1 MTRVMFRDLRKNSC
15 WLALVSLTVSVWVSK
30 GVAQELIPE
39 FTEYGHPNLQGFWT
53 NPFQT
58 PLERPAALGNKR
70 VYSSSEAET
79 LRERAIAIDRKR
91 RAPLDPHRSAPELG
105 GQLNNQAD
113 GNFEVMPVELAQIS
127 GEFRTSLIVEPDSG
141 RIPWRAG
148 GKDIHQQRRDQGK
161 GRFDGPEGMTPLD
174 RCLTPGGQLP
184 LIYMFGGVETAL
196 GNPAGDNPVRNIQ
209 IVQNK
214 SYVVI
219 LSEYFSLVRI
229 IRIDSEFEPEL
240 GRKWMGD
247 SIGYYEGNSL
257 IVYTKNFRQEQS
269 ITPLRSSAEFQ
280 VKEVYTKIDE
290 NEILFQY
297 TIRDPNIYTE
307 QWTVEIPI
315 QRMEAK
321 LKLYEYACHE
331 GNYSLPVMLRA
342 ARMEEAG
349 VL

>member
-1 MTRVMFRDLRKNSC
+1 
-15 WLALVSLTVSVWVSK
+15 
-30 GVAQELIPE
+30 
-39 FTEYGHPNLQGFWT
+39 
-53 NPFQT
+53 
-58 PLERPAALGNKR
+58 
-70 VYSSSEAET
+70 
-79 LRERAIAIDRKR
+79 
-91 RAPLDPHRSAPELG
+91 
-105 GQLNNQAD
+105 
-113 GNFEVMPVELAQIS
+113 
-127 GEFRTSLIVEPDSG
+127 
-141 RIPWRAG
+141 
-148 GKDIHQQRRDQGK
+148 
-161 GRFDGPEGMTPLD
+161 MTPLD

-290 NEILFQY
+290 NQILFQY
-297 TIRDPNIYTE
+297 TISDPNIYTE

-315 QRMEAK
+315 QRMEAE

-331 GNYSLPVMLRA
+331 GNYSLPIMLRA

>member
-1 MTRVMFRDLRKNSC
+1 MLKNWIKNSG
-15 WLALVSLTVSVWVSK
+15 WIALLFLLINIPDNNIR
-30 GVAQELIPE
+30 AQESTPAL
-39 FTEYGHPNLQGFWT
+39 TEYGHPNLQGFWT

-58 PLERPAALGNKR
+58 PLERPIALGDKT
-70 VYSSSEAET
+70 VYSDSEARE
-79 LRERAIAIDRKR
+79 LRERALSIDEKR
-91 RAPLDPHRSAPELG
+91 RAPLSPNRSAPEFG

-113 GNFEVMPVELAQIS
+113 GNFEIMPIELARVD

-148 GKDIHQQRRDQGK
+148 GKDIHQTRRELGK
-161 GRFDGPEGMTPLD
+161 GRFDGPEGLSPLD

-196 GNPAGDNPVRNIQ
+196 GNPAGDNPVRNVQ

-214 SYVVI
+214 DYVVI

-229 IRIDSEFEPEL
+229 IRLNNKFSPEV
-240 GRKWMGD
+240 GRRWMGD

-257 IVYTKNFRQEQS
+257 IVHTRHFREEQS
-269 ITPLRSSAEFQ
+269 IAPLRSSSSFE
-280 VKEVYTKIDE
+280 VKEVYTRENE

-297 TIRDPNIYTE
+297 TISDPQIYTD
-307 QWTVEIPI
+307 QWVVEIPI
-315 QRMEAK
+315 QRMRNG

-331 GNYSLPVMLRA
+331 GNYSLPFMLRA

-349 VL
+349 IL